1 MVKLAG
7 CLLDK
12 CQGASFSLWGP
23 FCMAADFYLTCTG
36 LHPRRAS
43 TVSLCSVLPLVQR
56 LLWSNPLL
64 NGYTE
69 VGATLGSG
77 ISYL

>member
-36 LHPRRAS
+36 LHLRRAS
-43 TVSLCSVLPLVQR
+43 TVSFCSVLPLVQR
-56 LLWSNPLL
+56 LLWSHSLL